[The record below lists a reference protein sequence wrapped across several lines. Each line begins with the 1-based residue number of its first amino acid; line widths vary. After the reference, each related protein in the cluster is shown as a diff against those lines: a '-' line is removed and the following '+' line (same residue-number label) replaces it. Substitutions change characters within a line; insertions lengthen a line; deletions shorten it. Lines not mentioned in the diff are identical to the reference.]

1 MAARPAYRSTGAT
14 KATVRLLVIT
24 ANDIDQAGITFAQ
37 RLPTEWLDAE
47 LSESGARATAEGDVR
62 ARLSRSGKSDIVVRG
77 DCHAEVELPCARC
90 LKPTAIS
97 VDGEL
102 SLLLKARP
110 TQHDR
115 ARVQDRPS
123 SRGTAA
129 PTLPKAAV
137 AKAKGHGDARHTDS
151 RHTAEYE
158 FTSEEAD
165 LDEYDGDTVVLDAFV
180 REALL
185 LELPNFPLCSD
196 ACPGISRTPWRGE
209 ATTAEPVRVNPFEAL
224 KHLRPSLGSK
234 PGEPGLTNGE
244 AHELIYDGPQAQFP
258 AEPTVPRASPLKIE
272 TKIASTHAAPLLR
285 PSSRGPSP
293 SRASGKGSTAKQKR
307 LKKAEGDGSSSSS
320 ATPKAGSH
328 KASSQ
333 RAARSMRRKRS

>member
-1 MAARPAYRSTGAT
+1 M
-14 KATVRLLVIT
+14 RLLVIT
-24 ANDIDQAGITFAQ
+24 ANDIDQAGITFGQ

-90 LKPTAIS
+90 LKPTPVS

-102 SLLLKARP
+102 SLLLKARAP
-110 TQHDR
+110 QHDR
-115 ARVQDRPS
+115 PRIQDRPS
-123 SRGTAA
+123 NRGTAT
-129 PTLPKAAV
+129 PPL
-137 AKAKGHGDARHTDS
+137 AKAKGADS
-151 RHTAEYE
+151 RHAPEYE

-196 ACPGISRTPWRGE
+196 ACPGIPRTPWRGE
-209 ATTAEPVRVNPFEAL
+209 AVNVEPVRVNPFEAL
-224 KHLRPSLGSK
+224 KHLRPSLGSN
-234 PGEPGLTNGE
+234 PGDPSLTNGE
-244 AHELIYDGPQAQFP
+244 AHEFP
-258 AEPTVPRASPLKIE
+258 VEPIVPRANPPKIE

-285 PSSRGPSP
+285 PSSRGPS
-293 SRASGKGSTAKQKR
+293 GKGPSAKQKR
-307 LKKAEGDGSSSSS
+307 LKKGESS
-320 ATPKAGSH
+320 TKASP

-333 RAARSMRRKRS
+333 RASLPKRRKRT